1 MNTDKHEPKRPALA
15 ERRAALIAKC
25 ELQRTELG
33 REMSFIRAPHSLTGG
48 SFLHT
53 FTGGKFKVPLAI
65 LGTVLGIV
73 AAKPGRHDAAGE
85 SGIVGVQDGQV
96 GGVDAAGKSRPSSSR
111 YCSASARQLVAQLAP
126 ARRRGLH
133 GRHDLVLHAGLLHA
147 GQWPRRWCLPWT

>member
-1 MNTDKHEPKRPALA
+1 MNTDKHDPKRPALA

-33 REMSFIRAPHSLTGG
+33 REMSFMRAPHSLTGG

-73 AAKPGRHDAAGE
+73 AASPAGMMPLVK
-85 SGIVGVQDGQV
+85 VGLSVFRM
-96 GGVDAAGKSRPSSSR
+96 AKSAVLMLR
-111 YCSASARQLVAQLAP
+111 AKVA
-126 ARRRGLH
+126 
-133 GRHDLVLHAGLLHA
+133 
-147 GQWPRRWCLPWT
+147 